1 MPLQNNVIMM
11 KRAVPKKV
19 SLQDI
24 RVLYAKFQRVK
35 RANLSPN
42 VRVRR
47 TYRIRQGSKREQH
60 GKGFEWSIKKAVKK
74 INSFR
79 KRAAIFQCS
88 KC

>member
-1 MPLQNNVIMM
+1 MPLQNNAIMM

-42 VRVRR
+42 VRVQR
-47 TYRIRQGSKREQH
+47 TY
-60 GKGFEWSIKKAVKK
+60 
-74 INSFR
+74 
-79 KRAAIFQCS
+79 
-88 KC
+88 